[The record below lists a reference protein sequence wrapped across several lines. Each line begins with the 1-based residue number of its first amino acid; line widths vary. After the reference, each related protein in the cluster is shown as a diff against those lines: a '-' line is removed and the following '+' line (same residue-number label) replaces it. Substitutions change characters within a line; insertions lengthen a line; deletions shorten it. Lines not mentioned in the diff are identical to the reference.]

1 LTITSG
7 LEKDQQN
14 KTEVLFHHSMLQ
26 YSGVLCTC
34 FEHSNLFKVNVA
46 GRTRHPAKGTAHDY
60 GREPTSDARTRHKPA
75 DPATPAV
82 LSTREECRVLTPG
95 TQSARTPLIQS
106 GDARAKTDIRLRA
119 F

>member
-1 LTITSG
+1 MTITSG

-26 YSGVLCTC
+26 YSGVVCTC

-46 GRTRHPAKGTAHDY
+46 GRTGHPAKGTPHDY
-60 GREPTSDARTRHKPA
+60 GREPTSRPLLSDSPI

-82 LSTREECRVLTPG
+82 LSDREECRVLTPD
-95 TQSARTPLIQS
+95 TQSERAPLIQS
-106 GDARAKTDIRLRA
+106 GAARPKTDIRLRA